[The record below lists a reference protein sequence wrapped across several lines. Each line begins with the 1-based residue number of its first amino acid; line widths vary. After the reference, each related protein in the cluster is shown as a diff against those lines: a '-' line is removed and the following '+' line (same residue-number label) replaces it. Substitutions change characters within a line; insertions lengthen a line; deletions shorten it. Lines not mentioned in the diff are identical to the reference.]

1 LITEKEQPV
10 GQHTTD
16 DVYDKVVDVEVAL
29 DTHHKSA
36 LTTKHFD
43 SKAKDLEEAIKKGPE
58 KKEEPQTWKDLVKEI
73 SPVKEFLAVTKGGD
87 IIAKF
92 ILSATAIAAG
102 VGIIIG
108 LAASIKKL
116 TLAWTGRERQGF
128 VFGAERP
135 EGERQRKYFGRLPD
149 GQTRANGKPR
159 RWGMKPEEVA
169 AGTGT
174 AQPVAS
180 EERITAVTDAMREL
194 NSQIGT
200 YRDKVRGLAT
210 PRAMR
215 QMASAAKKLESA
227 AKNHQNVSGL
237 ASSIGNLNR
246 EMRELAATAG

>member
-1 LITEKEQPV
+1 MADAET
-10 GQHTTD
+10 
-16 DVYDKVVDVEVAL
+16 AL

-43 SKAKDLEEAIKKGPE
+43 SKVKDLAEAIKKGPE
-58 KKEEPQTWKDLVKEI
+58 KKEEPQTWKDLVEGM
-73 SPVKEFLAVTKGGD
+73 SPVKEFLDVAKGGD

-92 ILSATAIAAG
+92 LLVATAVTAG
-102 VGIIIG
+102 VGIMVG

-128 VFGAERP
+128 VFGAQRP
-135 EGERQRKYFGRLPD
+135 EEERQRQYYGRLPD
-149 GQTRANGKPR
+149 GQTRANGKPK
-159 RWGMKPEEVA
+159 RWGLKPEEAA
-169 AGTGT
+169 AGTGA
-174 AQPVAS
+174 AQPVALPS